1 MIKDGS
7 YNDNNLCWRA
17 GDVLIVGIAANYA
30 AVAADTFSSEL
41 GILAKGKPR
50 LITAPWRVVPPGT
63 NGGVTAMGL
72 GAGALGAYLIALTST
87 FLMPFC
93 QDWTFDDKAKFTWV
107 IAIAGFCGTLLDSL
121 LGAIFQAS
129 VIDVHSG
136 KVIEGEG
143 GRKVLVHDTNPLHLK
158 QRALAKR
165 SATSHEEGKDA
176 VASSSSLDKST
187 RTSRR
192 AQEAKN
198 SGVEVADGLHE
209 SRKVA
214 VGYDIL
220 DNNAVNILMAALVS
234 VGSMVAACV
243 FWDLPFSSIVAI

>member
-1 MIKDGS
+1 LKKDGR
-7 YNDNNLCWRA
+7 YDDDDLCWRG

-63 NGGVTAMGL
+63 NGGVTLTGL

-87 FLMPFC
+87 LLMPFC
-93 QDWTFDDKAKFTWV
+93 KDWTFDDKAKFTWA
-107 IAIAGFCGTLLDSL
+107 IAIAGFSGTLLDSL

-129 VIDVHSG
+129 VIDIHSG

-158 QRALAKR
+158 QRAKAR
-165 SATSHEEGKDA
+165 SSVISHEEGKDA
-176 VASSSSLDKST
+176 IAKSSGVDKST
-187 RTSRR
+187 KSPRK
-192 AQEAKN
+192 AQEAKD
-198 SGVEVADGLHE
+198 SGIEVADGLHE

-243 FWDLPFSSIVAI
+243 FWDLPLSSIIAV